1 MTFSQLYPKVKQF
14 VQYNLFENPVDIDD
28 IQTAK
33 NLTDNITQRTIM
45 ICFEQAINNH
55 TIKEKEETTLMQYK
69 KLSSTRE
76 FWIKPRSHSQYEP
89 KFSIFNTIVWD
100 SEFEVEF
107 AQVLDYIAG
116 KWEIVSFAKN
126 YQQLNI
132 WIDYQDTKN
141 NISHYYPDF
150 FVKHTNGD
158 ITIIETKGREEVN
171 DLKKIERLRQF
182 CLEASIHDSV
192 HYKAL
197 YIKQEDFESFAVQTW
212 KEIVSLESK

>member
-1 MTFSQLYPKVKQF
+1 
-14 VQYNLFENPVDIDD
+14 
-28 IQTAK
+28 
-33 NLTDNITQRTIM
+33 M
-45 ICFEQAINNH
+45 ICFEQAINNQ
-55 TIKEKEETTLMQYK
+55 TIKPRDETSMIQYK

-76 FWIKPRSHSQYEP
+76 FRIKPRSHSQYEP

-107 AQVLDYIAG
+107 AQILDYIAS

-126 YQQLNI
+126 YQQLHI
-132 WIDYQDTKN
+132 YVDYQDTKN
-141 NISHYYPDF
+141 NIAHYYPDF

-182 CLEASIHDSV
+182 CIEASMHDKV
-192 HYKAL
+192 HYKTL

-212 KEIVSLESK
+212 EEIVSLESK